1 MLNTWCWRNAEMS
14 SALCSKRIFV
24 YVTFFLTVAAAMSW
38 MNMSWVD
45 ADDAVQGAK
54 YSLSKRTTIRDCGLW
69 KRSTE
74 KVAWQPDR
82 VAVIICDVWDYHHS
96 INAVRRLDEMLPTMN
111 ALVGKMRSTGSLV
124 IHAPSDCMP
133 HYAEH
138 PARLRAVSIPRKD
151 IPDHIASWN
160 CRLEKELSTDYPLD
174 QSDGG
179 EDDDPEEHKAW
190 AAKLSSLGRNPS
202 LPWGA
207 QNPAIEI
214 DASKDYISDR
224 GDEVWAILKHH
235 QIKHVVMIGVHT
247 NMCVLGRPFGLR
259 QLANQGMDVVL
270 VRDLTD
276 CMYNPKRWPYVDHY
290 SGNDLMIA
298 YVENVVCPTITSDQI
313 LGGKPVGFTKDSRVK
328 KDLPPHQ
335 IERPVG
341 RTPTWDLIPW
351 KKVATEWL
359 EPSLKRDGSEEENK
373 TKTVRLRCSLRV
385 PPSAF
390 DKPVVLTHPRIE
402 KAWLNGHPLPT
413 STRPVGPKGFEMRSE
428 FTFGN
433 DDANVLV
440 IELDGSNQSQI
451 PVGQETLASP
461 ILFVGERGMPIG
473 ADWQWNR
480 EPTDADTN
488 LALPAKFA
496 LPPAIFYSVDAT

>member
-1 MLNTWCWRNAEMS
+1 VILS
-14 SALCSKRIFV
+14 GQYPQRILVFG
-24 YVTFFLTVAAAMSW
+24 TFFLAVAGALCMKNLSW
-38 MNMSWVD
+38 GD
-45 ADDAVQGAK
+45 GTDAVQGAK

-74 KVAWQPDR
+74 NVTWQPER

-111 ALVGKMRSTGSLV
+111 ALVAKMRSAGSLV

-133 HYAEH
+133 HYIKH
-138 PARLRAVSIPRKD
+138 SARLRAVSVPRRD
-151 IPDHIASWN
+151 LPHHIASWN
-160 CRLEKELSTDYPLD
+160 CKLQKELSTTYPLD

-179 EDDDPEEHKAW
+179 EDDDPEEHKEW
-190 AAKLSSLGRNPS
+190 SAKLSSLGRNPS
-202 LPWGA
+202 LPWAA

-214 DASKDYISDR
+214 DSSKDYISDR

-235 QIKHVVMIGVHT
+235 QIEHVVMIGVHT

-259 QLANQGMDVVL
+259 QLVNQGMDVVL

-313 LGGKPVGFTKDSRVK
+313 LGGTPVVFRNDSRVK
-328 KDLPPHQ
+328 KDLPPHI
-335 IERPVG
+335 IEKSEG
-341 RTPTWDLIPW
+341 RNPAWELLAWTKIASEWLDPSG
-351 KKVATEWL
+351 KKVGSDGATN
-359 EPSLKRDGSEEENK
+359 PK
-373 TKTVRLRCSLRV
+373 TARLRCSLRV

-390 DKPVVLTHPRIE
+390 GKPVVLVHPRIRS
-402 KAWLNGHPLPT
+402 AWLNGHPLKSAALT
-413 STRPVGPKGFEMRSE
+413 AGPGGFELRSE
-428 FTFGN
+428 FTYGN
-433 DDANVLV
+433 DDANLLV
-440 IELDGSNQSQI
+440 IELDRSNQSQV

-461 ILFVGERGMPIG
+461 ILFVGDRCLTLGG
-473 ADWQWNR
+473 DWQWNP

-488 LALPAKFA
+488 LPLPAKFA
-496 LPPAIFYSVDAT
+496 LPPAIFYSIEMP

>member
-1 MLNTWCWRNAEMS
+1 VVL
-14 SALCSKRIFV
+14 SAQCPKRIFV
-24 YVTFFLTVAAAMSW
+24 FGTSFLAVVGVLCL

-45 ADDAVQGAK
+45 GADEVQGAK
-54 YSLSKRTTIRDCGLW
+54 YSLSKRTTVRDCGLW
-69 KRSTE
+69 KRSIENVT
-74 KVAWQPDR
+74 WQPDR

-111 ALVGKMRSTGSLV
+111 ALVAKMRSAGSLV

-138 PARLRAVSIPRKD
+138 PARLRAVSVPRKD
-151 IPDHIASWN
+151 LPHQIASWN
-160 CRLEKELSTDYPLD
+160 CRLEREHSAIYPLD

-179 EDDDPEEHKAW
+179 EDDDPEEHKEW
-190 AAKLSSLGRNPS
+190 SAKLSSLGRNPS
-202 LPWGA
+202 LPWAA

-214 DASKDYISDR
+214 DSNQDYISDR

-235 QIKHVVMIGVHT
+235 QIEHVVMIGVHT

-259 QLANQGMDVVL
+259 QLVNQGMDVVL

-313 LGGKPVGFTKDSRVK
+313 LGGTPVAFTDDSRVK
-328 KDLPPHQ
+328 KDLSPHQ
-335 IERPVG
+335 IDKPEG
-341 RTPTWDLIPW
+341 RNPAWELIAW
-351 KKVATEWL
+351 KKIASDWL
-359 EPSLKRDGSEEENK
+359 DPSINKDGSDGVNNPK
-373 TKTVRLRCSLRV
+373 TARLRCSLRV
-385 PPSAF
+385 LPSAF
-390 DKPVVLTHPRIE
+390 DEPVVLTHPRIK
-402 KAWLNGHPLPT
+402 KAWLNGHSLPT
-413 STRPVGPKGFEMRSE
+413 SSRPAGPKGLELRRE

-440 IELDGSNQSQI
+440 IELDCSNQSQI
-451 PVGQETLASP
+451 PVGQETSMSP
-461 ILFVGERGMPIG
+461 ILFVGDRGMPLG
-473 ADWQWNR
+473 GDWQWKR

-496 LPPAIFYSVDAT
+496 LPPAIFYSVDAI